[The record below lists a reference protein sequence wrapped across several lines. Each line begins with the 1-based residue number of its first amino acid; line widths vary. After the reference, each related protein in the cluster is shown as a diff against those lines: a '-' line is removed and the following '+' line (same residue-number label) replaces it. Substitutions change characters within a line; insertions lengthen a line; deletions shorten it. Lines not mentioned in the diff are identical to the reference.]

1 MWAEFPSENV
11 LGEESPRQ
19 NSSKQKHLRGGQTV
33 ESIQDSI
40 LGEEIRGSVIPSQ
53 TERME
58 SPRAEAVRVM
68 NLMKVVRA
76 IMH

>member
-1 MWAEFPSENV
+1 M
-11 LGEESPRQ
+11 
-19 NSSKQKHLRGGQTV
+19 